1 MFARGCTA
9 RECFQKIA
17 FTFTIPYLQGLQ
29 APFPAFDVSQT
40 FHTQFCESD
49 VKRLRPF
56 APAGNAREP
65 LYTGTFSIGC
75 ESESKFFIYNFGEI
89 SILLCIF
96 ASETSRAVAFGRTR
110 QPSFNLATV
119 VKVRC
124 G

>member
-1 MFARGCTA
+1 MVARGGDA
-9 RECFQKIA
+9 RGSSFQKIA

-65 LYTGTFSIGC
+65 LFTGTFSIGC
-75 ESESKFFIYNFGEI
+75 ESESDFLKRYFRFEEK
-89 SILLCIF
+89 
-96 ASETSRAVAFGRTR
+96 AGR
-110 QPSFNLATV
+110 F
-119 VKVRC
+119 
-124 G
+124 